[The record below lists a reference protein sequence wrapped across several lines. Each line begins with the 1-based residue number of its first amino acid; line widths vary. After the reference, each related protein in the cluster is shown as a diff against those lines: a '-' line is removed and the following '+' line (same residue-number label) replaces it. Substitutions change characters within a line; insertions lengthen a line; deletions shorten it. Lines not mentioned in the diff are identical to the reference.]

1 MSIARIDFNRYALP
15 GEELAAAAPNR
26 AAVLA
31 MYGFLLVVI
40 AAPMMQIK
48 ENVRYTGQGDLA
60 REIAFVVVLAMALVA
75 TQGAQGAQGVR
86 RFFNVPVTLALALG
100 WCWLSMVWA
109 MNPDVTIR
117 RLLLTTMIVVIIF
130 NLAQALRFE
139 ETVRIVRRVFVITL
153 AASYAAVLL
162 APSIG
167 IHRAADVAGIGID
180 PDLIGC
186 WKGVLAHKNYAGVAC
201 AFTVILFTFDAR
213 GMRLLPRA
221 AVILGALLFLYKT
234 RSKTSAGILVAAIV
248 CGWLFTMYNPRRR
261 VAVVSIIV
269 VVAAAIAIFV
279 YYDWDALSAPFNRPD
294 AFTGRVQIWKVLVE
308 YHSDHPLGSGY
319 GSFWNIGPDRQMLHY
334 VKSTNWVAGQPQA
347 HNGYLDL
354 LVQLGMPGLILGIL
368 AFIVAPIGRLLVSLE
383 ARRAQGGMLLAMIIF
398 SAGHNFTESSYL
410 DRDQLVEVFCLLA
423 IALVGV
429 IARPNRAK
437 RAARLIP

>member
-1 MSIARIDFNRYALP
+1 
-15 GEELAAAAPNR
+15 
-26 AAVLA
+26 
-31 MYGFLLVVI
+31 
-40 AAPMMQIK
+40 
-48 ENVRYTGQGDLA
+48 
-60 REIAFVVVLAMALVA
+60 
-75 TQGAQGAQGVR
+75 
-86 RFFNVPVTLALALG
+86 
-100 WCWLSMVWA
+100 
-109 MNPDVTIR
+109 
-117 RLLLTTMIVVIIF
+117 
-130 NLAQALRFE
+130 
-139 ETVRIVRRVFVITL
+139 
-153 AASYAAVLL
+153 
-162 APSIG
+162 
-167 IHRAADVAGIGID
+167 
-180 PDLIGC
+180 
-186 WKGVLAHKNYAGVAC
+186 
-201 AFTVILFTFDAR
+201 
-213 GMRLLPRA
+213 
-221 AVILGALLFLYKT
+221 
-234 RSKTSAGILVAAIV
+234 
-248 CGWLFTMYNPRRR
+248 MYNPRRR